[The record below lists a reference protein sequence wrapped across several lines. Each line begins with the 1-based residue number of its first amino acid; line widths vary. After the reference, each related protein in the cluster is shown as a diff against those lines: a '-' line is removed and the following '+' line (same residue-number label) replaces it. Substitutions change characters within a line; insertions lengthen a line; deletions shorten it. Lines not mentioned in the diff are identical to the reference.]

1 MALSHIL
8 VKRPMTERD
17 YHTNAFDIF
26 NVYVYILIF
35 HIVGFLKD
43 TLSPAICRYEMNIF
57 RHCKILNIFTREQH
71 ITRRRLPQTRM
82 CHYCT

>member
-1 MALSHIL
+1 MADIQIIDYICETHGTFTYSSKTPNDRETTIQMLSI
-8 VKRPMTERD
+8 
-17 YHTNAFDIF
+17 FF

-57 RHCKILNIFTREQH
+57 RHCKIFFLLFGHVE
-71 ITRRRLPQTRM
+71 
-82 CHYCT
+82 YK